1 MNTVIRKT
9 ISGHYGMSFSLEHNN
24 RSFIPQNCDPG
35 RIPWNYNL
43 VESGAEVHID
53 VDEYRFAAE
62 CWGRY
67 REISED
73 YWSDRALA
81 RQFAYEQY
89 QRELEHLRRWRKRS
103 HFEAYG
109 LAGAIVLLLFMPVII
124 AQEVYMDRC
133 FEAAKAEWEQ
143 FQWEQ
148 FLRDANFN
156 ARKRSFR
163 DSLRAYDLENAST
176 WLKRM
181 DSMVTEMAQYA
192 GDCARASKVHSVLP
206 TTPPRFAAIDEIYS
220 KLYEPSFREF
230 QMKQRPCRRYEGTYL
245 EYIREGR
252 HREIVKKTVNRNSRN
267 HKHAEAFEIVFG
279 IGDMM
284 NCGYENAFEDAK
296 KSEALLKD
304 FCDRLMRERNI
315 CFITTRELESPDWQ
329 PPFRNGL
336 IILNLTVH
344 CDEATPGVHMTCI
357 PYARGC
363 KRGPAV
369 QPSLGRALAGM
380 GYPSTWKLKLDE
392 EGKPIPKRTRNGEII
407 YEKNGEIRYQKEPD
421 GQGILDFIEAQKQWL
436 QREMMARYSCEREYK
451 GGHPRGNLST
461 PDYKVARAEERRQEI
476 ERQIS
481 IMITNLVKH
490 IDDQV
495 DRLDG
500 SVDRLWRDSDEWETV
515 LKYLNTCSDEEYE
528 QLFHRAR
535 QHLDYLPSQEKAK
548 AMRTLE
554 EIIQKAKTTAAQQ
567 TPTKGKHPPEK
578 RK

>member
-109 LAGAIVLLLFMPVII
+109 LAGAVVLLLFMPVII
-124 AQEVYMDRC
+124 AHDVYMDRR
-133 FEAAKAEWEQ
+133 FEAAKA
-143 FQWEQ
+143 
-148 FLRDANFN
+148 
-156 ARKRSFR
+156 
-163 DSLRAYDLENAST
+163 
-176 WLKRM
+176 
-181 DSMVTEMAQYA
+181 
-192 GDCARASKVHSVLP
+192 
-206 TTPPRFAAIDEIYS
+206 
-220 KLYEPSFREF
+220 
-230 QMKQRPCRRYEGTYL
+230 
-245 EYIREGR
+245 
-252 HREIVKKTVNRNSRN
+252 
-267 HKHAEAFEIVFG
+267 
-279 IGDMM
+279 
-284 NCGYENAFEDAK
+284 
-296 KSEALLKD
+296 
-304 FCDRLMRERNI
+304 
-315 CFITTRELESPDWQ
+315 
-329 PPFRNGL
+329 
-336 IILNLTVH
+336 
-344 CDEATPGVHMTCI
+344 
-357 PYARGC
+357 
-363 KRGPAV
+363 
-369 QPSLGRALAGM
+369 
-380 GYPSTWKLKLDE
+380 
-392 EGKPIPKRTRNGEII
+392 
-407 YEKNGEIRYQKEPD
+407 
-421 GQGILDFIEAQKQWL
+421 
-436 QREMMARYSCEREYK
+436 
-451 GGHPRGNLST
+451 
-461 PDYKVARAEERRQEI
+461 
-476 ERQIS
+476 
-481 IMITNLVKH
+481 
-490 IDDQV
+490 
-495 DRLDG
+495 
-500 SVDRLWRDSDEWETV
+500 EWETV

-535 QHLDYLPSQEKAK
+535 QHLDYLPSREKAK